1 LNVFVGVIVF
11 VVGLLSLLLLID
23 GHFAI
28 TVTVIIDRQVE
39 CIVVQE
45 LHILHY
51 RLTLPRWQVIHSLQR
66 LRIVKII
73 QHELYFSK
81 IGKVILN
88 KE

>member
-1 LNVFVGVIVF
+1 LSFVILVF

-51 RLTLPRWQVIHSLQR
+51 RLTLPRW
-66 LRIVKII
+66 
-73 QHELYFSK
+73 
-81 IGKVILN
+81 
-88 KE
+88 